1 MQLYTINNWQ
11 VKYSWSYIFN
21 DSFSE
26 IICNISLAF
35 LLQEL
40 LRYIFIGVVFKWF
53 ERARNERFFLSWQLI
68 KRPGYM
74 KRRIETWRDKENRSE
89 REEKL
94 DWTGDRDIFN
104 EVIRLVVS

>member
-1 MQLYTINNWQ
+1 
-11 VKYSWSYIFN
+11 
-21 DSFSE
+21 
-26 IICNISLAF
+26 
-35 LLQEL
+35 
-40 LRYIFIGVVFKWF
+40 
-53 ERARNERFFLSWQLI
+53 
-68 KRPGYM
+68 M